1 MAIRPK
7 HYHDEETAR
16 HWLEGVRWRRIR
28 RCPEC
33 RSTRTAPVPNERPT
47 PYRCIACRK
56 YFSVRTGS
64 AMDGTSLP
72 LRHWVQAMHLLRSGT
87 TFAEF
92 TKTLGI
98 GPKAARRLER
108 KIRAAWLLWQKPGE
122 GASEEGQGSQDHT
135 DRPVATHARRPRGRP
150 PKVLER
156 IDATPRKIA
165 EALFRLR

>member
-7 HYHDEETAR
+7 PYQDELTAR
-16 HWLEGVRWRRIR
+16 QWLEGVRWRRIR

-33 RSTRTAPVPNERPT
+33 RSTRTALVPNERPT

-72 LRHWVQAMHLLRSGT
+72 LRHWVLAMHLLRSGIT
-87 TFAEF
+87 LADF
-92 TKTLGI
+92 TRTLGI
-98 GPKAARRLER
+98 GPKAAETARKEDPCGMAAPAQTRRGGLRGREGEPG
-108 KIRAAWLLWQKPGE
+108 ALWPVRRD
-122 GASEEGQGSQDHT
+122 A
-135 DRPVATHARRPRGRP
+135 RPATQGRP

-156 IDATPRKIA
+156 INATPRMIA
-165 EALFRLR
+165 RALFRSR